1 MILKKNKSETSV
13 AVQWLGLYFFTAKDQ
28 VQY

>member
-13 AVQWLGLYFFTAKDQ
+13 AVQWLGLHFFIAKDR
-28 VQY
+28 VQS